1 MDSRWA
7 NIVLIP
13 KGGGE
18 YPKICLK
25 EVIWK
30 VISIII
36 NRHLAERIEFQ
47 NVIHGFREWGGN
59 RTAMLEAK
67 LIQHISGMHQ
77 VVL

>member
-1 MDSRWA
+1 MGSRWA

-30 VISIII
+30 VIAIII
-36 NRHLAERIEFQ
+36 NRHLAE
-47 NVIHGFREWGGN
+47 
-59 RTAMLEAK
+59 
-67 LIQHISGMHQ
+67 
-77 VVL
+77 